1 MPDPGIPADLIGMD
15 VDQLAR
21 VWPYPD
27 ERSDKYS
34 RGVVGVDTGSDQ
46 YPGAAVMSTLGAVYG
61 GAGMVRFQ
69 GAERPAR
76 IIESQLPNVVFG
88 PGRVQAY
95 LFGSGWGDRPDG
107 AEVLA
112 RAADEGLPA
121 VVDAD
126 GLKYLP
132 EADAG
137 RVVAHPACR

>member
-1 MPDPGIPADLIGMD
+1 MD

-21 VWPYPD
+21 DWPYPD
-27 ERSDKYS
+27 ERSDKYA

-46 YPGAAVMSTLGAVYG
+46 YPGAAVMSTFGAVYG
-61 GAGMVRFQ
+61 GAGMVRFL
-69 GAERPAR
+69 GAERPAK

-95 LFGSGWGDRPDG
+95 LLGSGWGDRPDG

-126 GLKYLP
+126 GLRYLP
-132 EADAG
+132 DRLPG
-137 RVVAHPACR
+137 RLAAHPARR